1 MEEVIMIERD
11 DYQEMPSKS
20 RSERVMEA
28 KKAFSDS
35 RDDSEQYSTEYS
47 FRLLR
52 FMTAGMLF
60 FILVIAIYNGF
71 SYHGFNKEY
80 IEKCLSDEYYYD
92 MILKWVGKAVTE
104 IISVL
109 NIN

>member
-1 MEEVIMIERD
+1 MIERD

-52 FMTAGMLF
+52 FMTAGMIF